1 MGKLVFEATQFSK
14 VKNSQHQ
21 AASIIWVHEQYI
33 QGDIFCWHIFVRSS
47 VSSGHTC
54 LSGHCPSLIFAEFH
68 FQFIFKIILYS
79 PLHRS
84 SGFPWSFY
92 VIRFWLSNQI
102 GLGPANCSQVL
113 PLNLWKTFFKI
124 DWAKMWWGRVYLSC
138 IIRFGLSLLL
148 LKGVEV
154 GNVPRTN
161 EECPQKSKMG
171 KIFPRRATKKQ
182 IKDHK
187 RHPLKKTDHQLE
199 DCLGSADTAINNNNN
214 KTSSKQEKVTI
225 DVTIT
230 NIIMN

>member
-1 MGKLVFEATQFSK
+1 MCKHDATIIEKKRITVDLENVGKLVSEATQFSK

-21 AASIIWVHEQYI
+21 AASIIWVLEQYI

-113 PLNLWKTFFKI
+113 PLNLWKTSFKSI
-124 DWAKMWWGRVYLSC
+124 V
-138 IIRFGLSLLL
+138 
-148 LKGVEV
+148 
-154 GNVPRTN
+154 
-161 EECPQKSKMG
+161 QKCCG
-171 KIFPRRATKKQ
+171 EGFIYQ
-182 IKDHK
+182 
-187 RHPLKKTDHQLE
+187 
-199 DCLGSADTAINNNNN
+199 
-214 KTSSKQEKVTI
+214 V
-225 DVTIT
+225 
-230 NIIMN
+230 

>member
-1 MGKLVFEATQFSK
+1 MVNKQREIRMIVVMQNKVWKLHELMVRPGQCTSEWQGFCTPCWLLDR
-14 VKNSQHQ
+14 Q
-21 AASIIWVHEQYI
+21 ADNFWVLEQYI

-113 PLNLWKTFFKI
+113 PLNLWKTFILNRLCKN
-124 DWAKMWWGRVYLSC
+124 M
-138 IIRFGLSLLL
+138 
-148 LKGVEV
+148 
-154 GNVPRTN
+154 
-161 EECPQKSKMG
+161 MG
-171 KIFPRRATKKQ
+171 KGLFI
-182 IKDHK
+182 
-187 RHPLKKTDHQLE
+187 
-199 DCLGSADTAINNNNN
+199 SYN
-214 KTSSKQEKVTI
+214 
-225 DVTIT
+225 
-230 NIIMN
+230 